1 MNCYVLYYT
10 YDDFI
15 LLYGKVYVYLQ
26 LFDNYLILVMLQP
39 FDYNPNEKN
48 KHKFMVQTMI
58 VPEGDVN
65 LDVLV
70 SISSLVFFHIS
81 Q

>member
-1 MNCYVLYYT
+1 MNCYVLYYA
-10 YDDFI
+10 YNSI
-15 LLYGKVYVYLQ
+15 LLYGKVCVYLQ

-70 SISSLVFFHIS
+70 SIYSYIFKYFAVI
-81 Q
+81 